1 MNIGEAVQCLQEGNA
16 VARQAW
22 HGKGMRVYLHTFL
35 RFEPCLVIV
44 TPNGE
49 HQPGWVCSQADLL
62 AEDWHTVPRNGGP

>member
-1 MNIGEAVQCLQEGNA
+1 MNIGQAVQYLQEGGA

-35 RFEPCLVIV
+35 RFEPCLVLV
-44 TPNGE
+44 TPDGG

-62 AEDWHTVPRNGGP
+62 AEDWHGVPNS